1 MKRQLLLTV
10 LFLVVGAIT
19 SQAQTLA
26 GKKQIVNKLIAMGRL
41 TQAEVKEC
49 GGVNKIIYS
58 LQNIDL
64 NKDGK
69 PEFIAS
75 FSCGGLQGF
84 GVFRKTANDVDKIFE
99 GAQREDIKVLK
110 TYTNGWRNLRL
121 DFYSAGTGGSG
132 SEILRWNGTCYQ
144 NASNPCPR

>member
-1 MKRQLLLTV
+1 MKRHLLLTV
-10 LFLVVGAIT
+10 LFLVVGAIA

-26 GKKQIVNKLIAMGRL
+26 VKKQIVDKLIAMGGL

-75 FSCGGLQGF
+75 FSCGGLQEF
-84 GVFRKTANDVDKIFE
+84 GVFRKTANDVEEIFE
-99 GAQREDIKVLK
+99 GAERQFIKALK

-121 DFYSAGTGGSG
+121 SSYSAGTGESG
-132 SEILRWNGTCYQ
+132 SQILRWNGSEYK
-144 NASNPCPR
+144 